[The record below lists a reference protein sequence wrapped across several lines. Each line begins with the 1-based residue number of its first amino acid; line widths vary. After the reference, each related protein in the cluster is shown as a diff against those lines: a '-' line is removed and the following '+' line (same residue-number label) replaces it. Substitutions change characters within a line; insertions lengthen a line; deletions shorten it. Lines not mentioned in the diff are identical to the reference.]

1 MSDFLSV
8 EEAARGL
15 GVPES
20 LVRQWI
26 RRGLARASRRGGDYT
41 LRVAEVERLRQ
52 ESAHLQAQ
60 VASAELSLPLPI
72 EVPSTEPEPSPS
84 PKPKAR
90 VLPPRSKDPD
100 SFAGD
105 RDRRRR
111 MGRRASDF
119 TLELLHQEIK
129 TAVAAALDPL
139 LPRLDELQSQLQS
152 PRSADPFAEIERAQS
167 QLQFATHAVAEP
179 APPHDVSAEIER
191 LHSELQQARA
201 QTESADQQ
209 WQAERNQHDE
219 LQRHVA
225 ELEVRLA
232 QQEPAQLLLQR
243 RVAELEEELERSRTQ
258 RDLLEQAREG
268 FRQRL
273 EESERALNADG
284 EERVNRLTQQLDALG
299 LQLEA
304 ERQTRQQLEIHLQ
317 SVQSEQD
324 LLRQHWE
331 AELEQARSER
341 DRARQRVSESESGS
355 LTIEAERARWSLES
369 RSLQTEI
376 DRLVGLHARF
386 EEQRRDLESQ
396 LQREREAHAQVQ
408 QRLEMVER
416 ADKDAALRFEGRE
429 HQLES
434 EIRRLKEQVNSLNYR
449 LTMAGTGTAGPSP
462 EESRK
467 LLDRIADAEA
477 QMAEKDQL
485 IHQNYGEIGDLRS
498 KLEALQ
504 RQHYELQQS
513 YDQVHDKW
521 SQLVAQQWQSTDHQQ
536 QPPAPGTGPDG
547 KKPSNWLF
555 RMRGE

>member
-8 EEAARGL
+8 EEAAREL

-52 ESAHLQAQ
+52 ESVYLQSQ
-60 VASAELSLPLPI
+60 VAPEASLPLPTDA
-72 EVPSTEPEPSPS
+72 PSVEPEPSPS

-152 PRSADPFAEIERAQS
+152 PPRPADPFAEIERAQS
-167 QLQFATHAVAEP
+167 RLEFATHAVAEP
-179 APPHDVSAEIER
+179 APGQHVSAEIER

-201 QTESADQQ
+201 QTSSADEQ
-209 WQAERNQHDE
+209 WRAERDQQDGLH
-219 LQRHVA
+219 RRIA
-225 ELEVRLA
+225 ELEVQLA
-232 QQEPAQLLLQR
+232 QQEPEQALLQR

-258 RDLLEQAREG
+258 RELLEQAREG
-268 FRQRL
+268 YRQRL

-284 EERVNRLTQQLDALG
+284 EERVNHLTQQLDALG

-304 ERQTRQQLEIHLQ
+304 ERQTRQHLEVHLQ

-331 AELEQARSER
+331 AELEQARAER
-341 DRARQRVSESESGS
+341 DRARQRLSESESGS

-369 RSLQTEI
+369 RSLQAEI
-376 DRLVGLHARF
+376 DRLTGLHGRF
-386 EEQRRDLESQ
+386 DEQRRDLETQ

-485 IHQNYGEIGDLRS
+485 IHQNYAEISDLRS
-498 KLEALQ
+498 KLEAMQ

-521 SQLVAQQWQSTDHQQ
+521 SQLVAQQWQSSDQQ
-536 QPPAPGTGPDG
+536 QHPPAPGASPDG